1 MMNAYRKARF
11 AYNGE
16 PLPTSPWKGEGF
28 GFSSFQGDALY
39 SPPFQEGALYSPPSQ
54 EGTLYSPPFQGGAGG
69 GSGGNNPSQPSHHTG
84 VTLAKRRAAHG
95 FTLIEIILSILIVGI
110 SIPAIVTAFSS
121 LKASK
126 NPEFA
131 VQAAFLAQ
139 KQLEKIAD
147 KKSSGSKTVSCVDI
161 PATDGAYTFSCSL
174 VDVTAL
180 DPDTDAGTPSF
191 GKKMTLTVGR
201 TDGEMPLMDFFALF

>member
-28 GFSSFQGDALY
+28 GFSSFQGDA
-39 SPPFQEGALYSPPSQ
+39 
-54 EGTLYSPPFQGGAGG
+54 LYSPPFQGGAGG

-147 KKSSGSKTVSCVDI
+147 KKSSGSKTVSCADI
-161 PATDGAYTFSCSL
+161 PATDGDYTFNCAL

-180 DPDTDAGTPSF
+180 DPDTDAGALSF

-201 TDGEMPLMDFFALF
+201 IDGEMPLMDFFALF